1 MLIIAQLN
9 SAGLKGYKPYRDFIL
24 KNYRTHAKIGEIIAE
39 IYFSNNRWSWRN
51 LLKNYNLKAND
62 KMVETVPAGLSENE
76 PQTRSEAGET
86 LNFNP
91 GKARNGWQLFTSHGL
106 VLISILNKPGQ
117 TVREIGLE
125 LNLTD
130 RAVALAIADLVKDG
144 YLERRKVGRRTFYQ
158 VNEDHALKYPV
169 SPYGFIEPPRLTVR
183 ALRAENLATH
193 AGDKRIG
200 PKTK

>member
-1 MLIIAQLN
+1 MLKEY
-9 SAGLKGYKPYRDFIL
+9 GLKPADELAKTTPTTGEPGETEEAL
-24 KNYRTHAKIGEIIAE
+24 NYR
-39 IYFSNNRWSWRN
+39 
-51 LLKNYNLKAND
+51 
-62 KMVETVPAGLSENE
+62 
-76 PQTRSEAGET
+76 
-86 LNFNP
+86 P

-106 VLISILNKPGQ
+106 VLISILNNPGR

-144 YLERRKVGRRTFYQ
+144 YLERRKVGRRTFYR

-169 SPYGFIEPPRLTVR
+169 SPYGFVEPPYLTVK

-193 AGDKRIG
+193 AENNRIG
-200 PKTK
+200 PEIK

>member
-1 MLIIAQLN
+1 LE
-9 SAGLKGYKPYRDFIL
+9 KPETNFDEEIL
-24 KNYRTHAKIGEIIAE
+24 T
-39 IYFSNNRWSWRN
+39 
-51 LLKNYNLKAND
+51 
-62 KMVETVPAGLSENE
+62 ETAPENPE
-76 PQTRSEAGET
+76 ETGET
-86 LNFNP
+86 LNFSP
-91 GKARNGWQLFTSHGL
+91 GKSRNGWQLFTSHGL

-158 VNEDHALKYPV
+158 VNEGHALKYPV
-169 SPYGFIEPPRLTVR
+169 SPYGFVESPHLTVK

-193 AGDKRIG
+193 AEKQ
-200 PKTK
+200 KTGVFPA

>member
-1 MLIIAQLN
+1 MILLNKPGLI
-9 SAGLKGYKPYRDFIL
+9 SRDGMAE
-24 KNYRTHAKIGEIIAE
+24 TATGEP
-39 IYFSNNRWSWRN
+39 
-51 LLKNYNLKAND
+51 
-62 KMVETVPAGLSENE
+62 VETEEILEE
-76 PQTRSEAGET
+76 
-86 LNFNP
+86 LNFSP

-158 VNEDHALKYPV
+158 VNENHALKYPV
-169 SPYGFIEPPRLTVR
+169 SPYGFIEPPHLTVK

-193 AGDKRIG
+193 ANKKSADR
-200 PKTK
+200 

>member
-1 MLIIAQLN
+1 M
-9 SAGLKGYKPYRDFIL
+9 L
-24 KNYRTHAKIGEIIAE
+24 KNYGLKTKGELAE
-39 IYFSNNRWSWRN
+39 NTPE
-51 LLKNYNLKAND
+51 
-62 KMVETVPAGLSENE
+62 ETGEGE
-76 PQTRSEAGET
+76 ET
-86 LNFNP
+86 LNFSP

-106 VLISILNKPGQ
+106 VLISILNKPGR

-144 YLERRKVGRRTFYQ
+144 YLERRKIGRRTFYQ

-169 SPYGFIEPPRLTVR
+169 SPYGFVEPPHLTVN

-193 AGDKRIG
+193 AENNRIG
-200 PKTK
+200 PETK

>member
-1 MLIIAQLN
+1 MKDGRKLETPETNL
-9 SAGLKGYKPYRDFIL
+9 
-24 KNYRTHAKIGEIIAE
+24 EAE
-39 IYFSNNRWSWRN
+39 IFP
-51 LLKNYNLKAND
+51 
-62 KMVETVPAGLSENE
+62 EFGPEGSED
-76 PQTRSEAGET
+76 SGET
-86 LNFNP
+86 LNFSP
-91 GKARNGWQLFTSHGL
+91 GKPRNGWQLFTSHGL

-158 VNEDHALKYPV
+158 VNEEHALKYPV
-169 SPYGFIEPPRLTVR
+169 SPYGFAEPPLLTVK

-193 AGDKRIG
+193 ANKQ
-200 PKTK
+200 KTGVFQNEFCL

>member
-1 MLIIAQLN
+1 LETPETNL
-9 SAGLKGYKPYRDFIL
+9 DEEIL
-24 KNYRTHAKIGEIIAE
+24 AEFDSEIIGE
-39 IYFSNNRWSWRN
+39 
-51 LLKNYNLKAND
+51 
-62 KMVETVPAGLSENE
+62 T
-76 PQTRSEAGET
+76 GET
-86 LNFNP
+86 LNFSP
-91 GKARNGWQLFTSHGL
+91 GKSRNGWQLFTSHGL

-158 VNEDHALKYPV
+158 VKEDHALKYPV
-169 SPYGFIEPPRLTVR
+169 SPYGFVEPPFLTVK

-193 AGDKRIG
+193 AEKQKNGAA
-200 PKTK
+200 TV

>member
-1 MLIIAQLN
+1 METPELNLGAQARPG
-9 SAGLKGYKPYRDFIL
+9 SESPSP
-24 KNYRTHAKIGEIIAE
+24 GE
-39 IYFSNNRWSWRN
+39 
-51 LLKNYNLKAND
+51 
-62 KMVETVPAGLSENE
+62 VETE
-76 PQTRSEAGET
+76 ET
-86 LNFNP
+86 LNFSP

-130 RAVALAIADLVKDG
+130 RAVALAIADLVKAG
-144 YLERRKVGRRTFYQ
+144 YLARRKLGRRTFYH

-169 SPYGFIEPPRLTVR
+169 SPHGFTEPPYLTVK

-193 AGDKRIG
+193 AEKQKNGAASL
-200 PKTK
+200 